1 MEPGSLEEK
10 ESLDDEPDSLNLGRS
25 LLFAVVAVAVM
36 AFLMWPG
43 GPTYAEESAAGI
55 AASESVDSKAFT
67 TPVIISLIFLLGGSA
82 FFSASEVAFFAI
94 HKVRLRGMAESRSA
108 LSRLVAQMM
117 EHPNRLL
124 ITILIGNMIV
134 NVLISVLLPDPLDHF
149 LSELTQ
155 QSSAVTIPLAVIIST
170 FILVIVGEITPKVI
184 AVRMN
189 ESYARAAVF
198 PMLVIDRILYPVR
211 WAALGFTEGLF
222 RVTRF
227 NDIKAAPFITDEE
240 FLHVL
245 SDSEARGVIEE
256 EEGQMIQGI
265 LESSDALLRE
275 ILVPRPDVIAI
286 DETAT
291 VKDALD
297 LFRENEFS
305 RMPVYNADLDHVHGV
320 LFAKDLLPYVVG
332 GELEKVIKPMCR
344 RPNFVPETMT
354 VRGFMRDAQRKR
366 MHLSIVVDE
375 YGGTAGIATL
385 EDAMEEIVGDIRDED
400 EVEPLLYKQLGAGKF
415 QVDGGLPLDELSEL
429 LGVEIPDEEHE
440 TVAGFFIEQTNKI
453 PEIGD
458 TLTHDGMLFV
468 IDAVD
473 GKRAEKLT
481 VHLDEERTEEVQ
493 S

>member
-1 MEPGSLEEK
+1 MEPGNLEEFK
-10 ESLDDEPDSLNLGRS
+10 SLDDEPESPLFGRS
-25 LLFAVVAVAVM
+25 LLFAVVAVIVM
-36 AFLMWPG
+36 ACIMWPSW
-43 GPTYAEESAAGI
+43 SASAQDSG
-55 AASESVDSKAFT
+55 AAVSESKTFT
-67 TPVIISLIFLLGGSA
+67 TPVVISLVLLLTGSA

-94 HKVRLRGMAESRSA
+94 HKVRLRGMAESGSNF
-108 LSRLVAQMM
+108 SRLVAQMM

-134 NVLISVLLPDPLDHF
+134 NVMISVLLPVPLQNL
-149 LSELTQ
+149 LSEVTHQ
-155 QSSAVTIPLAVIIST
+155 GTAVTLPLTIILST
-170 FILVIVGEITPKVI
+170 LVLVVVGEITPKVI

-189 ESYARAAVF
+189 EFYARAAAY
-198 PMLVIDRILYPVR
+198 PMWAIDRFLYPVR
-211 WAALGFTEGLF
+211 WAALNFTEGFF

-227 NDIKAAPFITDEE
+227 NDIKAAPFITDDE

-275 ILVPRPDVIAI
+275 ILVPRPDVVAI
-286 DETAT
+286 DQTAT
-291 VKDALD
+291 VKDALE
-297 LFRENEFS
+297 LFREHEFS
-305 RMPVYNADLDHVHGV
+305 RMPAYETDLDHVQGV
-320 LFAKDLLPYVVG
+320 LFAKDLLPYVVR
-332 GELEKVIKPMCR
+332 GEWDMSIQSICR

-354 VRGFMRDAQRKR
+354 IRGFVRDAQRKR
-366 MHLSIVVDE
+366 MHLSVVVDE
-375 YGGTAGIATL
+375 YGGTAGIVTL

-400 EVEPLLYKQLGAGKF
+400 EIEPPLYKELGPGTF
-415 QVDGGLPLDELSEL
+415 QVDGGLPLDELSDL

-468 IDAVD
+468 IDSVD
-473 GKRAEKLT
+473 GKRAERLT
-481 VHLDEERTEEVQ
+481 VHLDEETVEE
-493 S
+493 SPS

>member
-1 MEPGSLEEK
+1 MNAHNLEEIK
-10 ESLDDEPDSLNLGRS
+10 SLDDEPESPHLWRS
-25 LLFAVVAVAVM
+25 LWFTALAIAVM
-36 AFLMWPG
+36 AGFTWPG
-43 GPTYAEESAAGI
+43 WSAFAQGPDTSAGSTAELG
-55 AASESVDSKAFT
+55 FT
-67 TPVIISLIFLLGGSA
+67 TPNILLLLFLLIGSA

-94 HKVRLRGMAESRSA
+94 HQVRLRGMAESKSIF
-108 LSRLVAQMM
+108 SRLVAQMM

-134 NVLISVLLPDPLDHF
+134 NVLISVILPARLEYT
-149 LSELTQ
+149 LSHSFQLEPAYSYTLT
-155 QSSAVTIPLAVIIST
+155 VILST
-170 FILVIVGEITPKVI
+170 FILVVFGEITPKVI

-189 ESYARAAVF
+189 EFFARAAVI
-198 PMLVIDRILYPVR
+198 PMWAIDRVLYPVR
-211 WAALGFTEGLF
+211 WAALSFTEALF

-227 NDIKAAPFITDEE
+227 NDIKAAPFITDDE

-245 SDSEARGVIEE
+245 SESEARGVIEE

-275 ILVPRPDVIAI
+275 ILVPRPDVVAI
-286 DETAT
+286 DQTAT
-291 VKDALD
+291 IKDALE
-297 LFRENEFS
+297 LIRQHEFS
-305 RMPVYNADLDHVHGV
+305 RIPVFETDLDHVKGV
-320 LFAKDLLPYVVG
+320 LFAKDLLPFVVAG
-332 GELEKVIKPMCR
+332 DWEKSIQSICR

-354 VRGFMRDAQRKR
+354 IRGFVRDSQRKR
-366 MHLSIVVDE
+366 MHLSVVVDE
-375 YGGTAGIATL
+375 YGGTAGIVTL

-400 EVEPLLYKQLGAGKF
+400 EAEPSLYKELGPGTF

-429 LGVEIPDEEHE
+429 LGVDIPDEEHE

-468 IDAVD
+468 IDSVD
-473 GKRAEKLT
+473 GKRAERLT
-481 VHLDEERTEEVQ
+481 VHLDEETAEETQ